1 VFVVRERPVP
11 NCDGRHE
18 LHQLPCRDCV
28 GVVGCVR
35 LDDMRRVQRRVLL
48 GGRGLGLH
56 ELLDGDLPVVKRGEL
71 VRSVRGGVLL
81 RVDGP
86 LGVRLVRLRSGDLL
100 ELRRDVVYVVRCRA
114 VLGRDGIDVPFM
126 PEREVSDLDGET
138 KLLGLR
144 RGNLQLLVWAH
155 DCVHQGLR
163 RRNLLSGRGELV
175 HLVRRRALPNGHGVD
190 YLQRMRGRDLQLG
203 DGAIHGLLGLVRRWA
218 VLRGGGERVQGV

>member
-1 VFVVRERPVP
+1 MQRMRGRDLQLGGGAIHGLLGQLRQGPLLSGRGELVHGLRHWSLPSVHGAVAVFVVRERPVP

-71 VRSVRGGVLL
+71 VRSVCCGILL

-86 LGVRLVRLRSGDLL
+86 LGVRLVRVRSRDLL
-100 ELRRDVVYVVRCRA
+100 QLRRDVMYVVRCRA
-114 VLGRDGIDVPFM
+114 VLGRDGVDVPFM
-126 PEREVSDLDGET
+126 PERAVPDGDRRNVLRFVRFGVLQRGFGANDD
-138 KLLGLR
+138 LLG
-144 RGNLQLLVWAH
+144 QL
-155 DCVHQGLR
+155 
-163 RRNLLSGRGELV
+163 
-175 HLVRRRALPNGHGVD
+175 
-190 YLQRMRGRDLQLG
+190 
-203 DGAIHGLLGLVRRWA
+203 
-218 VLRGGGERVQGV
+218 